1 MTGGPYARYAAGMPG
16 MPMTSMTPGWKIMCL
31 VLCVTLAGCDPAPW
45 FAVPQQRPSLG
56 NVTGHAARVVEM
68 DDPLADQRIVRDIL
82 PLTDTT
88 WRWTGRRPAVKISIR
103 ADENLKYSIDFT
115 LPQVTFKDTGP
126 VSIAFTVNDHV
137 LDRVRYTEPG
147 FKHFEKAVPPDWLA
161 IDAYA
166 IVGAEID
173 KLWIDPDSG
182 RKYGFIVS
190 RMGLTE

>member
-1 MTGGPYARYAAGMPG
+1 MMPG
-16 MPMTSMTPGWKIMCL
+16 VRMTSGWTIVCIS
-31 VLCVTLAGCDPAPW
+31 LCVTLAACDRTPW
-45 FAVPQQRPSLG
+45 FAVPQQRPSFE

-68 DDPLADQRIVRDIL
+68 DDPVADQRIVRDIL

-88 WRWTGRRPAVKISIR
+88 WRWTGQRPALKIRIR
-103 ADENLKYSIDFT
+103 ANENLKYLIDFT
-115 LPQVTFKDTGP
+115 IPAVTFKHTGP
-126 VSIAFTVNDHV
+126 VSIAFTVNDHL

-147 FKHFEKAVPPDWLA
+147 FEHFEKAVPPDWLP

-173 KLWIDPDSG
+173 KLWTDPGSG